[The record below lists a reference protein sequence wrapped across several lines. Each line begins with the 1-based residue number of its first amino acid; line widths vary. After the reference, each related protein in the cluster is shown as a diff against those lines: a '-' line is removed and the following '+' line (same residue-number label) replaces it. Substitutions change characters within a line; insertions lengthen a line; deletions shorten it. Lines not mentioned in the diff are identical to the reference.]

1 MLNKAQI
8 KQILHQRFEN
18 DIHVKLCDLPMPS
31 CLKDVFKG
39 ALRIKEA
46 IEKNQKVAIVGDY
59 DVDGVI
65 SCVIFSEFF
74 DDIGFDYIVK
84 IPNRFKDGYGLNEE
98 IINEL
103 GSIDLIITVDN
114 GIAAVEAAKM
124 CKEKGID
131 LIITD
136 HHMPPAILPDAYAI
150 INPKQQDCDFPN
162 VEICG
167 AQVAW
172 YLIGAIKEV
181 CKINY
186 DMCKFIELLAIAII
200 ADMMELRDL
209 NRALVRKGI
218 ECINSSNRVAFK
230 AIRKYFGKDK
240 FEIDNISFLIA
251 PLINSAGR
259 MDDAIISY
267 KFLHSKNMDEVM
279 DYLEQIVS
287 YNNNRKDEERELFK
301 QCLEQVDENNS
312 VIIVNGCNWHEG
324 VLGIVASRL
333 AKHFNKPA
341 FVFSQCEDR
350 AKASV
355 RSVGQIDILEVIEKA
370 KELVLS
376 YGGHKGAAGVMVHVD
391 QFELFKNRL
400 NEICAQIPKE
410 DFYSSDE
417 VLGSIDPNEVDF
429 ELLEILEF
437 FEPFGHKNP
446 RPYFKFNQL
455 FVKNKKYIGKD
466 EKHIKLILTYDN
478 KTLEALFFNYDY
490 EPNIGEN
497 ISLIASI
504 SKNNFRGLITPQL
517 TIKEIIK

>member
-1 MLNKAQI
+1 MLTKAKI
-8 KQILHQRFEN
+8 KEILHQRFVN
-18 DIHVKLCDLPMPS
+18 DTHVKLCDLPMPS
-31 CLKDVFKG
+31 CLKDVYKG

-65 SCVIFSEFF
+65 SCVILSEFF
-74 DDIGFDYIVK
+74 DDIGYDYVVK

-98 IINEL
+98 IVNEL
-103 GSIDLIITVDN
+103 DVDLIITVDN
-114 GIAAVEAAKM
+114 GIAAFEAAELCLK
-124 CKEKGID
+124 KGID

-136 HHMPPAILPDAYAI
+136 HHMPPENLPKAYAI
-150 INPKQQDCDFPN
+150 INPKQKDCEFPDI
-162 VEICG
+162 EICG

-172 YLIGAIKEV
+172 YLVAALKEV

-186 DMCKFIELLAIAII
+186 NMCKFIELLAIAII

-218 ECINSSNRVAFK
+218 ECINDSKRAAFK
-230 AIRKYFGKDK
+230 AIKQCFGKDK
-240 FEIDNISFLIA
+240 FELENIGFLIA

-267 KFLHSKNMDEVM
+267 KFLHSKNINEVM
-279 DYLEQIVS
+279 RYLEQIIA

-301 QCLEQVDENNS
+301 QCLEQVNENHP
-312 VIIVNGCNWHEG
+312 VIIVNGQNWHEG

-341 FVFSQCEDR
+341 FVFSECEKK

-355 RSVGQIDILEVIEKA
+355 RSVGKIDILNVIEQA
-370 KELVLS
+370 KEFVLS
-376 YGGHKGAAGVMVHVD
+376 YGGHKGAAGVMV
-391 QFELFKNRL
+391 ELENLESFKNKL
-400 NEICAQIPKE
+400 NDICQSIPKE
-410 DFYSSDE
+410 DFYNTEE

-429 ELLEILEF
+429 ELLELLES
-437 FEPFGHKNP
+437 FEPYGHKNP
-446 RPYFKFNQL
+446 KPHFKFSQL
-455 FVKNKKYIGKD
+455 LVKNKKKIGKD
-466 EKHIKLILTYDN
+466 ESHMKLILTQGN
-478 KTLEALFFNYDY
+478 KTLEALFFNFDH
-490 EPNIGEN
+490 EPKLGEN
-497 ISLIASI
+497 IDFIASI
-504 SKNNFRGLITPQL
+504 SKNNFKGLITPQL